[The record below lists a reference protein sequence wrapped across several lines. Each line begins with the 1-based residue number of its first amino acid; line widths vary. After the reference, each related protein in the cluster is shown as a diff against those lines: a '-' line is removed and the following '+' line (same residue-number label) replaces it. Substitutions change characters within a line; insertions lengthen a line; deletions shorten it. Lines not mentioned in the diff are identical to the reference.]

1 MSASISRVSYGPM
14 TGARIPDHID
24 TLLLDLDG
32 TLLDLAF
39 DTHFWLEVVPQ
50 YYGRMRG
57 MTPEDALAKE
67 ITPRL
72 RQAEGTL
79 NWYCLD
85 YWSRMLE
92 LDLSTIKMRHD
103 ERIAWLPGAQAFLRQ
118 QRAAGRRLVLATN
131 SHPETLRIKDQKVGI
146 APFFDAIY
154 SSHQFGAPKEYAEFW
169 LRLRRTEGY
178 DPARTAFIDDN
189 PKVLAAAR
197 AAGIG
202 LAIAVTDPDS
212 SRPAREPPAGYAHVR
227 AVADIA

>member
-1 MSASISRVSYGPM
+1 M
-14 TGARIPDHID
+14 TYAVHIPDGID

-39 DTHFWLEVVPQ
+39 DTHFWLEVVPE
-50 YYGRMRG
+50 YYGRRRG
-57 MTPEDALAKE
+57 MSGRQALEQE
-67 ITPRL
+67 IMPRL
-72 RQAEGTL
+72 RDAEGTL

-92 LDLSTIKMRHD
+92 LDLSAIKSAHD
-103 ERIAWLPGAQAFLRQ
+103 ERIAWLPGAQDFLRR

-131 SHPETLRIKDQKVGI
+131 SHPETLRIKDVKVGI
-146 APFFDAIY
+146 RPFLDAMY

-169 LRLRRTEGY
+169 LRLRKAVNY

-197 AAGIG
+197 AAGIA
-202 LAIAVTDPDS
+202 LTIAVTDPDS
-212 SRPAREPPAGYAHVR
+212 SRPAREPPAGHVHVG
-227 AVADIA
+227 AVGQIA